1 VGTVLFFLLGEV
13 IMLLSVALIFTIGL
27 VLSEIFMKLKL
38 PGFIGMIIT
47 GIILGPNVLDL
58 INGDILS
65 ISSDLRMIAL
75 IVILLRAGLNLNVTD
90 LKKIGRPAI
99 LVSFIPATLEIIAVV
114 IFAPILFG
122 ITYMEAALL
131 GSILA
136 AVSPAVVVPK
146 MIKLMDDKYGY
157 KKRVPHLIMAGASV
171 DDIYVIVLFTSFL
184 NMFQTGNFDIS
195 AIYTVPLSIIT
206 GILIGVLVGI
216 PLAKLF
222 RWFRVRDTIKVLM
235 ILAVSFYIISFES
248 FINELIPFSALLSIM
263 VIGITFLNQ
272 SEERALRLRSKFNKV
287 WVFAELILFV
297 LVGAAVDIT
306 LAFQVG
312 IIALLMLFIELLFRY
327 IGVQISLSKSELNN
341 KERAFTG
348 ISFMPKATVQAAIG
362 AIPLS
367 LGIPN
372 GELILAIAVLS
383 IIVTAP
389 LGALGID
396 YTYKRFLTHDE

>member
-1 VGTVLFFLLGEV
+1 
-13 IMLLSVALIFTIGL
+13 MLLSVALIFTIGL

-122 ITYMEAALL
+122 ITFMEAALL

-206 GILIGVLVGI
+206 GILIGVIVGI
-216 PLAKLF
+216 MLAKLF

-248 FINELIPFSALLSIM
+248 FINEHIPFSALLSIM

-312 IIALLMLFIELLFRY
+312 IVALLMLFIELLFRY